1 VCGQGEVGGWGWVEW
16 NCATMSAAMD
26 RIRQLRASTSK
37 GSEDKG
43 VTPEEVNTALTPL
56 CNRPSPARKK
66 LLRCGHHNMER
77 HTTHGAN
84 HRPSSLAPPH
94 ATLSSSSSVSEVP
107 ALGVIVSY
115 SLARVWCV
123 SVVYCERVKR
133 KKMASSVTPTT
144 HRPSP
149 PLIFLLLFPPRIPPT
164 PSRRQT
170 PALRRAQHTTR
181 HSPACVTHSPW
192 FGASVHC
199 VKSDRQTESQR
210 ERQTDSAGPVRP

>member
-1 VCGQGEVGGWGWVEW
+1 
-16 NCATMSAAMD
+16 MD

-43 VTPEEVNTALTPL
+43 VTPEEVNTALALTPL

-123 SVVYCERVKR
+123 SVVYCERVK
-133 KKMASSVTPTT
+133 KKKWKKNGVLRHAD
-144 HRPSP
+144 HSP
-149 PLIFLLLFPPRIPPT
+149 PLSPPHLPPPL
-164 PSRRQT
+164 PSPYPTHTFTSANARPASSAT
-170 PALRRAQHTTR
+170 HNPALTCVCHSLSVVWCVGPLCQVRRT
-181 HSPACVTHSPW
+181 
-192 FGASVHC
+192 
-199 VKSDRQTESQR
+199 DRQTER
-210 ERQTDSAGPVRP
+210 VRQTDSAGPVRP